1 MPDWPRTVTRGEFE
15 PPFLTNAPIWRAFS
29 GQQPLHSSAV
39 WHSNSGDGIY
49 TPIYLHRR
57 MLVKKLYAFNGA
69 TVSGNCC
76 IALYSSANWDGG
88 APARFGSYS
97 YSVPST
103 RLATSGSVAQSGT
116 NAWQAFDVTDVLLD
130 PGLYWLAYA
139 LDNATSTVTRL
150 ASIAV
155 PASSNYGWPFA
166 PFFRTSNVFPLPDP
180 GLAWFLQSSDTYSVP
195 LLAMGGLA

>member
-1 MPDWPRTVTRGEFE
+1 MPDWPRAVNRGEFE

-39 WHSNSGDGIY
+39 WHANNGVIY
-49 TPIYLHRR
+49 TPVYLRRR
-57 MLVKKLYAFNGA
+57 MLIKKLYAFNGA

-76 IALYSSANWDGG
+76 IALYASAYYGG
-88 APARFGSYS
+88 AAPSAFGYS
-97 YSVPST
+97 ALSIPYT
-103 RLATSGSVAQSGT
+103 RLATSGSVGQSGT
-116 NAWQAFDVTDVLLD
+116 NAWQTFNITDVLLD

-139 LDNATSTVTRL
+139 LDNTTGTVMRL

-155 PASSNYGWPFA
+155 PASSNYGWRFA
-166 PFFRTSNVFPLPDP
+166 PFRQGGGYPPPDP
-180 GLAWFLQSSDTYSVP
+180 ASPGYLSSGDTYSVP